1 MYGMFTAFAASEPII
16 RSRGLKIGVCRAS
29 RIPPLLNFPCLCVRL
44 TGTRAPFESKR
55 IRVYV
60 PPSYRSSRPSRP
72 RCSFA
77 SRKWSDVNAFTKSR
91 ICDFLF
97 LYPSEEMNGF
107 KLSHST
113 IFLIGWTE
121 L

>member
-60 PPSYRSSRPSRP
+60 PPSYRSSRP

-77 SRKWSDVNAFTKSR
+77 SRKWSDVNAFTKSH
-91 ICDFLF
+91 L
-97 LYPSEEMNGF
+97 
-107 KLSHST
+107 
-113 IFLIGWTE
+113 
-121 L
+121 